1 MSKRLR
7 VLIVDGSDDD
17 TQLLLRELAHGGYE
31 LEFERVDD
39 AETMASS
46 LSRRTWDIVLS
57 EYAMPEFSGLAALS
71 ILKHSGLDLPF
82 ILLTGTGGESAAVEA
97 MKAGAHD
104 FVTKGNFE
112 RLVIAMER
120 ELRDV
125 EVRRSR
131 KRAEEWLKYTAQYDP
146 LTDLPNRNLLYER
159 LEQALI
165 SARSK
170 NTPFALMVMDLD
182 RFKEINDTVG
192 HQAGDS
198 LLQQVGLRLQ
208 AAARKVDTVAR
219 LGGDEFGVLL
229 PGMDRAAAELAAVRF
244 LKAFEAPFRI
254 GEIALNVQPSIGT
267 SFFPQHGADR
277 HALMRCADIAMY
289 LAKESATGYS
299 VYTPERDSYS
309 TERLALMADLHRA
322 IDDHQL
328 FLVYQPKV
336 NIQTGAIIGVEA
348 LARWQHPKSGL
359 IPPDQFIALA
369 ERSGFIK
376 PLTMWGLEA
385 ALTQSRRWGMEGIEV
400 PISVNLSARTLH
412 DSRFPNR
419 VEDLLETHGVA
430 AEQLELEIT
439 ESVIMVDP
447 ARALDILTRLN
458 CMGISLSIDDFGTGY
473 SSLSYLKKLP
483 VKAVKIDKSFV
494 MHMTQDQNDAQIVRS
509 TIDLAHNLGLKVI
522 AEGVENQEVWNRLLA
537 LGCDE
542 AQGYHM
548 SRPLPAPGLTQWLN
562 ELPRRLGQMNQTL
575 NLDRTLE
582 M

>member
-458 CMGISLSIDDFGTGY
+458 RMGISLSIDDFGTGY

>member
-458 CMGISLSIDDFGTGY
+458 RMGISLSIDDFGTGY

-562 ELPRRLGQMNQTL
+562 ELPQRLGQMNQTL

>member
-17 TQLLLRELAHGGYE
+17 TLLLLRELAHGDYE
-31 LEFERVDD
+31 VEFERVDD

-46 LSRRTWDIVLS
+46 LSRRTWDIVVS
-57 EYAMPEFSGLAALS
+57 EYTMPGFSGLAALS

-82 ILLTGTGGESAAVEA
+82 ILVTGTGGETVAVEA

-112 RLVIAMER
+112 RLVITIER

-170 NTPFALMVMDLD
+170 NTPFTLMVMDLD

-244 LKAFEAPFRI
+244 LKAFETPFRI
-254 GEIALNVQPSIGT
+254 GEIALNVQPSIGIA
-267 SFFPQHGADR
+267 FFPQHGADR

-299 VYTPERDSYS
+299 VYAPERDSYS

-385 ALTQSRRWGMEGIEV
+385 ALTQSRRWRMEGIDV

-419 VEDLLETHGVA
+419 VEDLLESHAVA

-458 CMGISLSIDDFGTGY
+458 RMGISLSIDDFGTGY

-548 SRPLPAPGLTQWLN
+548 SRPLPAPDLTQWLN
-562 ELPRRLGQMNQTL
+562 ELSRRLGQMNQTVD
-575 NLDRTLE
+575 LDRALA

>member
-254 GEIALNVQPSIGT
+254 GKIALNVQPSIGT

-458 CMGISLSIDDFGTGY
+458 RMGISLSIDDFGTGY

>member
-112 RLVIAMER
+112 RLVIAIER